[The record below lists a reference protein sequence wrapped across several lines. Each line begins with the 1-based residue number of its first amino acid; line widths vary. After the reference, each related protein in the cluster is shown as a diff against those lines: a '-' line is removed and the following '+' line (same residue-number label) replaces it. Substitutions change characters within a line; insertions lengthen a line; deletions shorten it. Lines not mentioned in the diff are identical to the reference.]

1 MIRASASGIQTV
13 GARNTNTH
21 PVGLQED
28 TISCSPEKK
37 TDDSYQVKDVIMS
50 LKPKQVTC
58 QCGHTFTSS
67 RDRSWCERCANAVYY
82 HAKDKNKAKL
92 NNMYVTGVI
101 VAVISFLTYVFME
114 LIATPLLSL

>member
-1 MIRASASGIQTV
+1 V
-13 GARNTNTH
+13 PPN
-21 PVGLQED
+21 
-28 TISCSPEKK
+28 KK
-37 TDDSYQVKDVIMS
+37 TACLQIKDVTMS

-58 QCGHTFTSS
+58 QCGHTFTSN

-82 HAKDKNKAKL
+82 HEKDKNKAKL